1 VKRRDSVLLSIIST
15 LFLFGSV
22 TLLIIAIS
30 YALKKPVAQPK
41 QEPSHV
47 WVLGL
52 EEALASL

>member
-1 VKRRDSVLLSIIST
+1 MFLSINST

-41 QEPSHV
+41 QEPDAL
-47 WVLGL
+47 WVLHV

>member
-1 VKRRDSVLLSIIST
+1 MLLSIIST

-30 YALKKPVAQPK
+30 YAFKKPVGEPK
-41 QEPSHV
+41 QEPDAL

>member
-1 VKRRDSVLLSIIST
+1 MLLSIIST

>member
-1 VKRRDSVLLSIIST
+1 MLLSIIST

-22 TLLIIAIS
+22 TLVIIAIS
-30 YALKKPVAQPK
+30 YALKRPVGEPQ